1 MTTDDYSTRRRS
13 GDDEP
18 MDPSNAPPPHDD
30 AFRDELASLEAWL
43 AEFDAPAPSKLRL
56 VEIKRRV
63 EIELNSQWLTAVA
76 ADPVIGEVTR
86 ARVKLA
92 VRRRLEEMPAG
103 EVQRPAPTI
112 GRWTKLPMMP
122 FASAAVLAFVVLGA
136 LVGPTAD
143 HANTASL
150 AVDTWDAGPID
161 LAFRAD
167 AVAIRSLDLE
177 VAALEN
183 TLTYD
188 LAGPVAKRLY
198 EELTGD
204 LEELADDLESIAD
217 VI

>member
-1 MTTDDYSTRRRS
+1 
-13 GDDEP
+13 

-30 AFRDELASLEAWL
+30 AARDELGSLEAWL
-43 AEFDAPAPSKLRL
+43 AEFDTPAPSKSRL

-63 EIELNSQWLTAVA
+63 EIELNSQWLTTA
-76 ADPVIGEVTR
+76 AEDPVIDEVTR

-103 EVQRPAPTI
+103 EVQRAALTV

-136 LVGPTAD
+136 LVRPTAD
-143 HANTASL
+143 HANSVIL
-150 AVDTWDAGPID
+150 AAQTLDAGPIE
-161 LAFRAD
+161 LAFQAD
-167 AVAIRSLDLE
+167 AVAITNLE
-177 VAALEN
+177 FELAALEN
-183 TLTYD
+183 SLTYD

-204 LEELADDLESIAD
+204 IEEIADDLEAIAD